1 MPITNFSV
9 SVIMLFVVATFL
21 PVRADESFL
30 FAEKAKPKAVI
41 VVADGQTNGCLY
53 AARILADTLGR
64 MTGARFMVAD
74 GPISGYSTIMIGE
87 KYNPSRPEELFIK
100 VKDTNTLI
108 ITGDG
113 PRGTMHAVSE
123 LLERLGVVF
132 CANDFDYVPKI
143 DSPSLPV
150 GFEFTDAPYMQWRE
164 ACAQLQR
171 HYFDYMMK
179 LRLEP
184 NFRDHKWKLFGV
196 NNRPSIQQTVCMSIL
211 PKKKWFKSNPEWF
224 AYNALKN
231 TRNPHW
237 VCVSNPEMFEQLC
250 KDVEARLKNNP
261 NAREIPLGIDDA
273 YSFCEC
279 EKCRELVKS
288 YRDEDGS
295 EHPALQA
302 VVLVN
307 KVGERF
313 AKDYPSVRFNLLAYG
328 DTLPANPKLKFAPNV
343 GAGVAELW
351 RNHGLSADCNERSAD
366 CLGEV
371 ARMSNEKNG
380 PYIWDYYANFANYIQ
395 PFPNHRILAQTMRYY
410 KRLGVKGV
418 YSQHQWPIMGEMS
431 EMKMYLF
438 AKLLWNP
445 DADINKLIKTY
456 VDAAYGAAAP
466 HIMNYLNILEHA
478 RLRQRWTWYG
488 CYVYTTA
495 HYLTDEDVFKI
506 YMAFHNAVRAVK
518 GDGARTRM
526 VHRLRIAALD
536 LALARYND
544 MLTVAPKYKWFK
556 LPSRESLYREW
567 QNAVYHESKL
577 GSHTEIGEGTMA
589 AWLIERRY
597 PKMFANPP
605 APTVYPRRNKVVYAG
620 TDKLTGGERM
630 EKKSDPDGSQYARF
644 SISLGGELGN
654 IFMNPK
660 LAEAGYTI
668 ENEDIGDWYVF
679 ATMRVKST
687 VELDPAAAYAGI
699 YQAWYSNGVKLRGK
713 EEIAN
718 QPIPA
723 RRDDT
728 SWRTI
733 SLGKRRLE
741 KGARIWLMPGILHSS
756 DWCDLKEV
764 FLVAP
769 NLFEKGG
776 DGFHVISSTGFDR
789 SKTVASLEDKIDKFR
804 YSRVTA
810 DKGDGAAIEYTVKK
824 SDKGRRKVF
833 LEMRSGA
840 AKALDQEAALA
851 SVVVPASKDGKTPL
865 KKIASCTISGSL
877 GDESWQ
883 IVSLGEFDLE
893 PGMKIRLEGGADK
906 PRYTDLRRIVLV
918 DPSAISKSLP
928 LEEKKESE

>member
-1 MPITNFSV
+1 MR
-9 SVIMLFVVATFL
+9 LFVLIISLVFL
-21 PVRADESFL
+21 SPVFAGDGNFV
-30 FAEKAKPKAVI
+30 FAENAKPKAVI

-64 MTGARFMVAD
+64 MTGARFMIAD
-74 GPISGYSTIMIGE
+74 EPVKGYSTIRIGE
-87 KYNPSRPEELFIK
+87 KYEPSRPEELFIK
-100 VKDTNTLI
+100 VNDEKTLV

-113 PRGTMHAVSE
+113 PRGTMHGVSE

-150 GFEFTDAPYMQWRE
+150 GFEFRDAPYMQWRE

-171 HYFDYMMK
+171 HCFDYMMK

-184 NFRDHKWKLFGV
+184 NQRDSRWRLFGK

-237 VCVSNPEMFEQLC
+237 VCVSNSEMFEQLC
-250 KDVEARLKNNP
+250 KDVEARLKSNP
-261 NAREIPLGIDDA
+261 EVTEIPLGIDDA
-273 YSFCEC
+273 YTFCEC
-279 EKCRELVKS
+279 EKCLELVKS
-288 YRDEDGS
+288 YRDDDGS

-307 KVGERF
+307 RVAERF
-313 AKDYPSVRFNLLAYG
+313 AKDYPFVRFNLLAYG
-328 DTLPANPKLKFAPNV
+328 DTLPANKKLKFAPNV

-351 RNHGLSADCNERSAD
+351 RNHGLPADCNERSAD

-410 KRLGVKGV
+410 KSLGVKGV

-445 DADINKLIKTY
+445 EADVGKLIDAY
-456 VDAAYGAAAP
+456 VEAAYGKAAP
-466 HIMNYLNILEHA
+466 NIKNYLSILEHA

-495 HYLTDEDVFKI
+495 HYLTDDDCFKI
-506 YMAFHNAVRAVK
+506 YMAFHNALRAVK
-518 GDGARTRM
+518 GDKSRTEM
-526 VHRLRIAALD
+526 VQRLRLAAID
-536 LALARYND
+536 LALSRYND
-544 MLTVAPKYKWFK
+544 MLTLQSKYKWFK
-556 LPSRESLYREW
+556 LPSRDSLYFDWRATV
-567 QNAVYHESKL
+567 NYESRR

-589 AWLIERRY
+589 AWLVERRY
-597 PKMFANPP
+597 PKMFASPP
-605 APTVYPRRNKVVYAG
+605 APTSYPRRKLVIYANAH
-620 TDKLTGGERM
+620 DLTGGERTV
-630 EKKSDPDGSQYARF
+630 KRSDANGDFYARF
-644 SISLGGELGN
+644 NISLGGELGN

-668 ENEDIGDWYVF
+668 DEKDIGDWYVF
-679 ATMRVKST
+679 GTMRVSSS
-687 VELDPAAAYAGI
+687 VELDPAACYMGI
-699 YQAWYSNGVKLRGK
+699 YQPYYANGVKLRGTQ
-713 EEIAN
+713 EIVN
-718 QPIPA
+718 CPIPG
-723 RRDDT
+723 RKGDE

-733 SLGKRRLE
+733 CLGKRRLE
-741 KGARIWLMPGILHSS
+741 PQSRIWLMPGILHESA
-756 DWCDLKEV
+756 WCDLKEV
-764 FLVAP
+764 FLIAP
-769 NLFEKGG
+769 ELFEKGG
-776 DGFHVISSTGFDR
+776 EGVRVFENGALDR
-789 SKTVASLEDKIDKFR
+789 SNKVENKADGIDKFR
-804 YSRVTA
+804 YTRLSESV
-810 DKGDGAAIEYTVKK
+810 KDGVISLTLKPAHA
-824 SDKGRRKVF
+824 GRYHVF
-833 LEMRSGA
+833 LEVRSGA
-840 AKALDQEAALA
+840 KKALEQEAAMAEILA
-851 SVVVPASKDGKTPL
+851 PKSKISNAPAKVISSKV
-865 KKIASCTISGSL
+865 ISGSL

-883 IVSLGEFDLE
+883 IVSLGEVDLVS
-893 PGMKIRLEGGADK
+893 GMKVCLKNVSGKSNYIDF
-906 PRYTDLRRIVLV
+906 RRMVLV
-918 DPSAISKSLP
+918 EPSLISKTKLID
-928 LEEKKESE
+928 EGEVK